1 MEPLVE
7 LASGNPGAITVIKL
21 LLIRGIDGCKCIN
34 TLQTL
39 NIKGPM
45 IWMLYKD
52 VCRQNLDKVIS
63 ILSAYTNGKLTKEVL
78 IHAINTY
85 GDGLT
90 MTDY

>member
-1 MEPLVE
+1 MEKLVE
-7 LASGNPGAITVIKL
+7 LASGNPGAITVIKQL
-21 LLIRGIDGCKCIN
+21 LRCGIDGCICIN

-63 ILSAYTNGKLTKEVL
+63 VLSAYTNGKLTKEVL
-78 IHAINTY
+78 IHAINNY

-90 MTDY
+90 MTDN